1 MKTVPVSGTYLPITF
16 YEDDTIETVRQL
28 VALHVD
34 SHPDRLFIEVQT
46 PLPADVYRNP
56 NEWMAL
62 FFRLSWDG
70 KSISLES
77 MRTYLTQTRLN
88 SDMVERA
95 VTREEW
101 ETRDE
106 SLKPLYAPES
116 EFMEWRIL
124 GVPSSASFVM
134 PIPPRDI
141 PMMPARIPVP
151 QVQSLFET
159 FHGDIKEIRATPI
172 PEGASELVKRNYYP
186 RLRPDTPNDLTSLK
200 PAILASQKQFQ
211 SLMDLRPTKHEAIS
225 VVKARW
231 RIPFVS
237 TTFTAP
243 RTRFE
248 QIFYGITLSEEVPQV
263 TFFTAKTETIRH
275 KFYCEDPSNK
285 TQFLDA
291 GLFNAWL
298 IASLPQRRT
307 PTLLFYRG
315 KDRSTYDR
323 VAVTSKEIIVDVR
336 RKKDSKD
343 TLDEMKES
351 VGKWIQTFDALVPF
365 VDAGDLN
372 GWVLDDLSAVATYG
386 KDVAEFDMHRFPCLR
401 AVFGVQNDTFRLL
414 RAEHAS
420 DEISPQV
427 LRAKQI
433 LSEDD
438 SDNTPAYLAKEL
450 GVSLADATALF
461 EQVEALSEDIDI
473 DRSLRAYPVLK
484 FTSKEVLI
492 RFVTDLDR
500 SLKYADL
507 LRYVLTSDDPSLND
521 VCPRRMEEVAANVVI
536 PQREV
541 DAGEVDED
549 LLAAFGIDE
558 EEEVAA
564 AVAAVAPVGDKK
576 MKVERKTMATYNYF
590 NRRLQ
595 QFDPNTFD
603 KSIYPGKCDKPKQ
616 AVVLTKED
624 KERIGDTYNYSSAPD
639 SEKLDLVDPDGTVI
653 CPPYWCMRDELPLTE
668 SQLKTDDDGEL
679 HCPVCDGKVRGMDD
693 KSDPLEFTVIKR
705 DTSAKY
711 PGYIKNVSSINKRK
725 MPCCYQVPRA
735 SVEVL
740 NVKEED
746 TYVRRED
753 TGTNENMEPLPGLRM
768 AFLPKTLAD
777 QLKVKTSYE
786 TTIKKGRIGSGETD
800 VFRIGLGRPSKT
812 LPVLFGDKTLIKSPN
827 DDEESRTNTKRCSF
841 FSTWSAA
848 TGEGQRVDAILA
860 SIDEAYSTGQMEPLH
875 ELEYVTTYLKCE
887 VILVHMK
894 SAQVLCGFWSDMLGA
909 NSRTIA
915 VFISDLKD
923 RVDILGKVSR
933 TKKGKS
939 YKTEYGVDL
948 RESPFRENVW
958 QPLLSLQKQ
967 ACSVDMPVLDDA
979 LKELRIKNKTQYR
992 VIQDPFDRIQAILI
1006 PGEILLPFQ
1015 PSNVP
1020 PPEGTLGV
1028 SQYADIRPEDLP
1040 DGRLARAFLSDS
1052 IHPRF
1057 RVVSERTNAAGEIVE
1072 LLLASGLRVPIR
1084 PETDGEGTF
1093 GEVTQTVLKKGEAM
1107 LIDSAPNASDVATAE
1122 AISYTS
1128 EVFEFLM
1135 FSLSKDVQEDDDLRT
1150 LIESKSP
1157 NMYRGLE
1164 KWFKDKA
1171 YEDTTKSPIEFINKI
1186 RTPCGQFTKDTCKKS
1201 SLCGWNRN
1209 MCRIRV
1215 KPTADKTALL
1225 KRMVKTLRDNDK
1237 QRALVLDERL
1247 SPFFSTVLY
1256 MEMPHEL
1263 YKSVNYYRSGV
1274 SVAAAAAAAGV

>member
-1 MKTVPVSGTYLPITF
+1 MKTVPVAGTYLPVTF
-16 YEDDTIETVRQL
+16 YEDDTVETVRQL

-34 SHPDRLFIEVQT
+34 SHPDRLFLEAQT
-46 PLPADVYRNP
+46 PLPADTYRNP
-56 NEWMAL
+56 KEWMAL

-70 KSISLES
+70 KSIDIDS

-88 SDMVERA
+88 TGMTERA

-116 EFMEWRIL
+116 DFMEWRIL

-134 PIPPRDI
+134 PLPPRDI

-159 FHGDIKEIRATPI
+159 FHGDIKEIRATPV
-172 PEGASELVKRNYYP
+172 PESASELVKRNYYP
-186 RLRPDTPNDLTSLK
+186 RFRPDTPNDLSSLED
-200 PAILASQKQFQ
+200 AIVSSQKQFQ
-211 SLMDLRPTKHEAIS
+211 KLMEVRPLKHEAVSI
-225 VVKARW
+225 VKARW
-231 RIPFVS
+231 HIPFVS
-237 TTFTAP
+237 TLFNAP

-248 QIFYGITLSEEVPQV
+248 QIFYGMTLSEETPQV
-263 TFFTAKTETIRH
+263 TYFTAKTETIRH
-275 KFYCEDPSNK
+275 KFYARDPNNK
-285 TQFLDA
+285 TQFLDS

-336 RKKDSKD
+336 RRKDSTD

-351 VGKWIQTFDALVPF
+351 IGKWIQTFDALIPF
-365 VDAGDLN
+365 VDAGDLTT
-372 GWVLDDLSAVATYG
+372 WVLDDLSAIATYG
-386 KDVAEFDMHRFPCLR
+386 NDVAEFDMHRFPCLR
-401 AVFGVQNDTFRLL
+401 AVFGVQDETFRLL

-433 LSEDD
+433 LSEDESND
-438 SDNTPAYLAKEL
+438 TPEYLAKEL
-450 GVSLADATALF
+450 GISLADASALF
-461 EQVEALSEDIDI
+461 DEVAAVSEDIDI

-492 RFVTDLDR
+492 RFVTDLER

-507 LRYVLTSDDPSLND
+507 LRFVLTSDDPVLND
-521 VCPRRMEEVAANVVI
+521 VCPRRMEEVAANVAI
-536 PQREV
+536 PQRETNDADV
-541 DAGEVDED
+541 DKA
-549 LLAAFGIDE
+549 LRARFKFDE
-558 EEEVAA
+558 EEED
-564 AVAAVAPVGDKK
+564 APALPTGEEGSKK

-595 QFDPNTFD
+595 QFDPATFD

-624 KERIGDTYNYSSAPD
+624 KDRIGDTYNYSKAPS
-639 SEKLDLVDPDGTVI
+639 SETLDLVDPDGTVI

-668 SQLKTDDDGEL
+668 TQLKQEDDGEL
-679 HCPVCDGKVRGMDD
+679 HCPKCGGKVRGMDD

-711 PGYIKNVSSINKRK
+711 PGYIKNVSTINKRK
-725 MPCCYQVPRA
+725 IPCCYQVPRA

-746 TYVRRED
+746 SYVRRED
-753 TGTNENMEPLPGLRM
+753 TGMSENTEPLASMRM
-768 AFLPKTLAD
+768 AYLPKTFAD
-777 QLKVKTSYE
+777 QLKVTTSYE
-786 TTIKKGRIGSGETD
+786 TTIKKGRIGPSETD
-800 VFRIGLGRPSKT
+800 IFRIGLGRPSKT
-812 LPVLFGDKTLIKSPN
+812 LPALFGDKTVIKSPN
-827 DDEESRTNTKRCSF
+827 DDEVSRTNTKRCSF
-841 FSTWSAA
+841 FSTWSASV
-848 TGEGQRVDAILA
+848 GEGSRTEAILA
-860 SIDEAYSTGQMEPLH
+860 SIDEAYSTGRMEPLH

-894 SAQVLCGFWSDMLGA
+894 SAQVLCGFWSDILGA

-915 VFISDLKD
+915 VLISDIKD
-923 RVDILGKVSR
+923 RVDVLGKVAR
-933 TKKGKS
+933 TKKGKM
-939 YKTEYGVDL
+939 EYTIDL
-948 RESPFRENVW
+948 REAPFRETTW
-958 QPLLSLQKQ
+958 QSLLTLQKQ
-967 ACSVDMPVLDDA
+967 ACSVDMPILDDA

-992 VIQDPFDRIQAILI
+992 VIQDPFDRIQAVLI

-1020 PPEGTLGV
+1020 PPEGTLGT

-1057 RVVSERTNAAGEIVE
+1057 RVVSERTNAAGETVE

-1084 PETDGEGTF
+1084 AETEGEGTF
-1093 GEVTQTVLKKGEAM
+1093 GEVTETVRKKGEAM
-1107 LIDSAPNASDVATAE
+1107 LVDSAPNPADVATAE
-1122 AISYTS
+1122 AISYSS

-1135 FSLSKDVQEDDDLRT
+1135 FSLSKDVQEDDDLRA
-1150 LIESKSP
+1150 LIETKSA
-1157 NMYRGLE
+1157 NLYKGLE
-1164 KWFKDKA
+1164 KWFREKA
-1171 YEDTTKSPIEFINKI
+1171 YEDTTKSPIEFINKV
-1186 RTPCGQFTKDTCKKS
+1186 RTPCGQFAKDTCKKS

-1215 KPTADKTALL
+1215 KPVADKAALL
-1225 KRMVKTLRDNDK
+1225 KRLVKTLRDNDK

-1263 YKSVNYYRSGV
+1263 YKSVNYYR
-1274 SVAAAAAAAGV
+1274 AAA